1 MSEHSLEN
9 VSLDVTNEHTDLSTI
24 ETQIAE
30 LKQSVLDY
38 QQEEQTLKDNKK
50 QKLLDEMALKDQ
62 EDALEKKKKDL
73 EAKKEIILTALD
85 VELLKKDVDESLQK
99 KAKEYKQEVKSISIS
114 GTTLWKLTN
123 WISNHKWHIAIGAG
137 AVAAF
142 ARIRSLF
149 KKKNIEDSSD
159 DESENEDS
167 SDDEKTTSEKDTNKE
182 EKDSEDID
190 SSDDETPDEN
200 VVQKVEDSVKKVD
213 EWVKKAKW
221 WRDTIT
227 GWLSWFGKK

>member
-149 KKKNIEDSSD
+149 KKKNIEDEEG

-182 EKDSEDID
+182 EKDSKDID

-200 VVQKVEDSVKKVD
+200 VVQKVD

>member
-1 MSEHSLEN
+1 MLEHSLEN

-114 GTTLWKLTN
+114 GTTL
-123 WISNHKWHIAIGAG
+123 
-137 AVAAF
+137 
-142 ARIRSLF
+142 
-149 KKKNIEDSSD
+149 
-159 DESENEDS
+159 
-167 SDDEKTTSEKDTNKE
+167 
-182 EKDSEDID
+182 
-190 SSDDETPDEN
+190 
-200 VVQKVEDSVKKVD
+200 
-213 EWVKKAKW
+213 
-221 WRDTIT
+221 
-227 GWLSWFGKK
+227 